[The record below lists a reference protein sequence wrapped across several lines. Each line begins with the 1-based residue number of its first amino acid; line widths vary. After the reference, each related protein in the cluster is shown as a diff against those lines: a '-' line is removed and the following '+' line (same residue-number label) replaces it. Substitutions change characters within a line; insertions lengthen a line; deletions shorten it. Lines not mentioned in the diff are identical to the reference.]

1 MTLDEIKAAVDAGR
15 VVHWKNPSYRV
26 IKDCIGQ
33 YLVICRMNGACISL
47 THLDGVTMNGQPDD
61 FYTALV
67 LPTTTDTPN
76 T

>member
-26 IKDCIGQ
+26 IKDRIGQ
-33 YLVICRMNGACISL
+33 YLVMYANRNCIGL
-47 THLDGVTMNGQPDD
+47 THRDGVTLNGQPDD